1 MYFTKTSH
9 VLCNIVAQPV
19 RAVGYFR
26 GLCVSGLG
34 MGNGGGGGGKAL
46 RGGVS
51 GV

>member
-34 MGNGGGGGGKAL
+34 MGNGGGG
-46 RGGVS
+46 
-51 GV
+51 